1 MKTATV
7 LLMAAVAA
15 VALGQT
21 ASPPADNAATRPIAR
36 LGVYDNRAIAVAYA
50 ASSFNPI
57 DQKMEEHKAAKL
69 SGDDDKI
76 KELKAWGESH
86 QRQLHF
92 QGFGRV
98 PVGDLLQHV
107 KEGVSQLAADM
118 QLSAIAMQ
126 CDYTAPDAE
135 VIDVTD
141 QLVELF
147 KPSAKT
153 RDMVRKV
160 RRAQPVPLLTLADMP
175 ASE

>member
-1 MKTATV
+1 MKTTAI
-7 LLMAAVAA
+7 LLTAAAA
-15 VALGQT
+15 AAAFGQT
-21 ASPPADNAATRPIAR
+21 AAPPAGDSVSQPKTRI
-36 LGVYDNRAIAVAYA
+36 GVYDNRAIAVAYA
-50 ASSFNPI
+50 ASSLNPVN
-57 DQKMEEHKAAKL
+57 QKMKEYDAAKQ
-69 SGDDDKI
+69 SGDDNKI

-98 PVGDLLQHV
+98 PVKDLLHYV
-107 KEGVSQLAADM
+107 KPGVSKVAADL
-118 QLSAIAMQ
+118 QLSAIAME
-126 CDYTAPDAE
+126 CDYTAPDVK

-153 RDMVRKV
+153 RKMARKV
-160 RRAQPVPLLTLADMP
+160 RSAQPVSLLTLADMP